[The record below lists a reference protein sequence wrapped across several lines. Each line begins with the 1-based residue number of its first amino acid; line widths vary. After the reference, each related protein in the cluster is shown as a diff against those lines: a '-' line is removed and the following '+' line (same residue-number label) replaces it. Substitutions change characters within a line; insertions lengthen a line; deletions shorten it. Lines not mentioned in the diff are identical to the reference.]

1 MYGRLGGM
9 MPTAGGDFDYLRRA
23 FGDRAAFSFAWY
35 NFFVGKS
42 GSQAIIATMS
52 GQHTHTLFCR
62 AAAAQPCMAMSA
74 HGVYVCMCECSFG
87 RYLSAVLQM
96 DASFVTAGLG
106 ESGSGGGVGGGGAES
121 PLAKAAAISLILAS
135 TAVNCAGVKQSAVV
149 SVLLTSIKVPASEP
163 CPALPCPLL
172 STHLALP

>member
-1 MYGRLGGM
+1 
-9 MPTAGGDFDYLRRA
+9 
-23 FGDRAAFSFAWY
+23 
-35 NFFVGKS
+35 
-42 GSQAIIATMS
+42 
-52 GQHTHTLFCR
+52 
-62 AAAAQPCMAMSA
+62 
-74 HGVYVCMCECSFG
+74 MCECSFG

-106 ESGSGGGVGGGGAES
+106 ESGGDGGGGGGAEG

>member
-1 MYGRLGGM
+1 M
-9 MPTAGGDFDYLRRA
+9 
-23 FGDRAAFSFAWY
+23 
-35 NFFVGKS
+35 
-42 GSQAIIATMS
+42 
-52 GQHTHTLFCR
+52 
-62 AAAAQPCMAMSA
+62 
-74 HGVYVCMCECSFG
+74 VCMCECSFG

-106 ESGSGGGVGGGGAES
+106 ESGSGGGGGDGGGGAEG

-163 CPALPCPLL
+163 CPALPYPLL